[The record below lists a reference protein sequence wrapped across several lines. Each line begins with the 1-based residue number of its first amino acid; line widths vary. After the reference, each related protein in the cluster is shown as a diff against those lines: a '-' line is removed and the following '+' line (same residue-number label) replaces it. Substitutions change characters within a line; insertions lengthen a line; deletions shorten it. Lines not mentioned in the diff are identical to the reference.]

1 MAKIRVLPENLSN
14 KIAAGEVVERP
25 ASVVKELVEN
35 ALDAGATRV
44 IIEVEKGGQSLIQVS
59 DNGAGMRRDDALLA
73 IERYATSKI
82 STDDDLF
89 AISTLGFR
97 GEALPSIAAVSR
109 FALLTRHNTSDAG
122 TQISVDGGKIKNVS
136 EIGAPQGTMITVK
149 QLFFNIPARK
159 KFLKSVGTEM
169 SHIADI
175 VTRMALGH
183 PEVQFRLIHNNKAFG
198 FRLDLFAPDC
208 APDFKGAI
216 YFCQRSICSRPQH
229 PARRISGVC
238 PTPGERAISDRRCFY
253 QNSFRS
259 GGCQRPSDQK

>member
-149 QLFFNIPARK
+149 QLFFNIPGI
-159 KFLKSVGTEM
+159 LLV
-169 SHIADI
+169 
-175 VTRMALGH
+175 L
-183 PEVQFRLIHNNKAFG
+183 
-198 FRLDLFAPDC
+198 
-208 APDFKGAI
+208 
-216 YFCQRSICSRPQH
+216 
-229 PARRISGVC
+229 
-238 PTPGERAISDRRCFY
+238 
-253 QNSFRS
+253 
-259 GGCQRPSDQK
+259 

>member
-183 PEVQFRLIHNNKAFG
+183 PEVQFRQKLAARF
-198 FRLDLFAPDC
+198 
-208 APDFKGAI
+208 
-216 YFCQRSICSRPQH
+216 
-229 PARRISGVC
+229 PAL
-238 PTPGERAISDRRCFY
+238 
-253 QNSFRS
+253 
-259 GGCQRPSDQK
+259 